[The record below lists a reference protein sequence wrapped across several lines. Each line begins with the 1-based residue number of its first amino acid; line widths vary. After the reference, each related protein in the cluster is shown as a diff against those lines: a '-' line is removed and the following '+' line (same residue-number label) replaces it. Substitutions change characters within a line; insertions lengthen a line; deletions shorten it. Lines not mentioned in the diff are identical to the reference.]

1 MEHALRALRQLS
13 AGVGNEAWVFKAASL
28 VPAGWEETTTSTS
41 AELVRQGSDSE
52 SEEEILDIQQQSVK
66 LSELYTWGRAT
77 NYQLGYGVSG
87 NEQQIP
93 KLVQLPIGKQVMYL
107 SCGRFHSTAV
117 TSCGSVFTWGFAG
130 ASGRLGL
137 EQAKREARE
146 AAVVEPTPLP
156 QFGPGRHH
164 ATKVATG
171 LNHTL
176 AMTAAGKLL
185 VWGSN
190 ERGQLG
196 HGTPGDTAVL
206 QPTVLKAAPWQK
218 QKVTD
223 IATGS
228 LHSLCIAG
236 ESGQVFA
243 WGCNAHGALG
253 LGTPPTG
260 PSHTAQPQCLPH
272 LKSATFLVANPSGN
286 VSLCL
291 MMSHG
296 DAMMFGGSPVPA
308 SDGRSVD
315 QRFYVPARVRRKE
328 PDPSLTSSDDW
339 QLQRGSQLSPLRWA
353 TLSDSEG
360 FGIDTDGL
368 LWVWPTSSRPATAD
382 LVSVALKRAV
392 RSRLASASG
401 ANELTLDPSDPSN
414 NEFVLMEEGED
425 EELTLATQELLMPK
439 SPMQAP
445 NLNEVQQV
453 GISNFGVSF
462 KAGIS
467 WAVDDSAGH
476 LWQLKRAKS
485 KDGWAAE
492 RFEYLAQ
499 VSCFACGPEHQ
510 AAVTTYTVPT
520 VPRYDLP
527 QDLKAVKAQESQEQH
542 GDETDTR
549 SDSKET
555 VAKRPVQSLQQICED
570 KLCAKLNP
578 RSFGLVCDI
587 AWELNRPAL
596 LDRAFR
602 FLCANAPLMF
612 SKLHLPTL
620 SQLPVEVLAA
630 FEMAAKAKV
639 VADSG
644 GASVGSA
651 PSRKESRED
660 VVQMHETNDL
670 PFVRDFGDE
679 FSSDLGAPFQMDD
692 MDDERMLNEISKLCE
707 SGQWS
712 SIASQALSLLATS
725 LPGSAAGEG
734 LIAEKLGLSFALDE
748 LEQVQLE
755 ADAEKEDARRKRRAS
770 NVSSVSPQ
778 IAAVPSKY
786 ASPAMSSKSSPKS
799 AAISPF
805 LQPEKSSSPMLEA
818 QDRQEWVEVKGNS
831 RARKDVSM
839 ASPKVKAS
847 PEPTQ
852 MPPAAVPPS
861 PKGGKKGDSSGKGGK
876 DGKGKGKTSLMS
888 LDESASSR
896 HLRLADF
903 IKPQVGRGKGKGGT
917 DAKKSEKSDAESGPS
932 AILVSALQSAGKAE
946 KGVENGSAKWAL
958 PKDDGCNGN
967 PKLSQILEEDKG
979 SKEAKRKQSLR
990 KPETKVM
997 TCSWGRDALPSE
1009 QSKNQSIAE
1018 IQQEEELLRE
1028 HDEILE
1034 IEAMF
1039 AALEVAEIHEALEQS
1054 RAANGEVTGPSP
1066 SKDVKGRASGHK
1078 PQAKVEAKGH
1088 RKKKGNPNSK
1098 SDWWSQGW
1106 DGWNSG
1112 WWESEKS
1119 TARWQKRPA
1128 ESETAQREA

>member
-1 MEHALRALRQLS
+1 MEQALRALRQLS
-13 AGVGNEAWVFKAASL
+13 AGLGNEAWVFKAASL
-28 VPAGWEETTTSTS
+28 VPAGWEETTSAS

-52 SEEEILDIQQQSVK
+52 SEEEILDMQQESVK

-196 HGTPGDTAVL
+196 HGTGDTAVL

-223 IATGS
+223 IATGAM
-228 LHSLCIAG
+228 HSLCIAG

-272 LKSATFLVANPSGN
+272 LKSATFLVANPCGN

-308 SDGRSVD
+308 TDGRSVD

-382 LVSVALKRAV
+382 LVSLALKRAV

-401 ANELTLDPSDPSN
+401 A

-445 NLNEVQQV
+445 SLNEVQHV
-453 GISNFGVSF
+453 GIANFGVSF

-476 LWQLKRAKS
+476 LWQLKRKS

-520 VPRYDLP
+520 VPRHDLP
-527 QDLKAVKAQESQEQH
+527 QDLKAVKTQSQEQDS
-542 GDETDTR
+542 DETDTK

-555 VAKRPVQSLQQICED
+555 VAKRPVPSLQQICED
-570 KLCAKLNP
+570 KLCATLNP

-630 FEMAAKAKV
+630 FEMAAKAKA

-670 PFVRDFGDE
+670 PFFRDFGDE
-679 FSSDLGAPFQMDD
+679 FSSDLGATFQMDD
-692 MDDERMLNEISKLCE
+692 MDDERMLDEISRLCE

-725 LPGSAAGEG
+725 LPGSAVGEG

-755 ADAEKEDARRKRRAS
+755 ADAEKEDACRRKRRAS
-770 NVSSVSPQ
+770 NVSVSPQ
-778 IAAVPSKY
+778 IAAAASKY
-786 ASPAMSSKSSPKS
+786 ASPAISSKSSPKS

-805 LQPEKSSSPMLEA
+805 LQPEKSSPMLEA
-818 QDRQEWVEVKGNS
+818 QDRQDWVEVKGNS
-831 RARKDVSM
+831 RRKDVSM

-861 PKGGKKGDSSGKGGK
+861 PKGGKKGDSSGNGKGGK
-876 DGKGKGKTSLMS
+876 DAKGKGKTSLMS

-903 IKPQVGRGKGKGGT
+903 IKPQAGRGKGKGGT
-917 DAKKSEKSDAESGPS
+917 EVKKSEKNNAESGPS

-946 KGVENGSAKWAL
+946 KAVENGSAKWAV
-958 PKDDGCNGN
+958 PKDDGCNGSI
-967 PKLSQILEEDKG
+967 KLSQILEEDKG
-979 SKEAKRKQSLR
+979 SKEAKRKQNLR
-990 KPETKVM
+990 KPEIKVM

-1054 RAANGEVTGPSP
+1054 RAANGEITGPGP
-1066 SKDVKGRASGHK
+1066 SKDVKGRAPGHK
-1078 PQAKVEAKGH
+1078 SQAKSEAKGQE
-1088 RKKKGNPNSK
+1088 K
-1098 SDWWSQGW
+1098 
-1106 DGWNSG
+1106 
-1112 WWESEKS
+1112 ESEPKF
-1119 TARWQKRPA
+1119 QV
-1128 ESETAQREA
+1128 

>member
-1 MEHALRALRQLS
+1 
-13 AGVGNEAWVFKAASL
+13 
-28 VPAGWEETTTSTS
+28 
-41 AELVRQGSDSE
+41 
-52 SEEEILDIQQQSVK
+52 
-66 LSELYTWGRAT
+66 
-77 NYQLGYGVSG
+77 
-87 NEQQIP
+87 
-93 KLVQLPIGKQVMYL
+93 
-107 SCGRFHSTAV
+107 
-117 TSCGSVFTWGFAG
+117 
-130 ASGRLGL
+130 
-137 EQAKREARE
+137 
-146 AAVVEPTPLP
+146 
-156 QFGPGRHH
+156 
-164 ATKVATG
+164 
-171 LNHTL
+171 
-176 AMTAAGKLL
+176 
-185 VWGSN
+185 
-190 ERGQLG
+190 
-196 HGTPGDTAVL
+196 
-206 QPTVLKAAPWQK
+206 
-218 QKVTD
+218 
-223 IATGS
+223 
-228 LHSLCIAG
+228 
-236 ESGQVFA
+236 
-243 WGCNAHGALG
+243 
-253 LGTPPTG
+253 
-260 PSHTAQPQCLPH
+260 
-272 LKSATFLVANPSGN
+272 
-286 VSLCL
+286 
-291 MMSHG
+291 
-296 DAMMFGGSPVPA
+296 
-308 SDGRSVD
+308 
-315 QRFYVPARVRRKE
+315 
-328 PDPSLTSSDDW
+328 
-339 QLQRGSQLSPLRWA
+339 
-353 TLSDSEG
+353 
-360 FGIDTDGL
+360 
-368 LWVWPTSSRPATAD
+368 
-382 LVSVALKRAV
+382 
-392 RSRLASASG
+392 
-401 ANELTLDPSDPSN
+401 
-414 NEFVLMEEGED
+414 
-425 EELTLATQELLMPK
+425 
-439 SPMQAP
+439 
-445 NLNEVQQV
+445 V
-453 GISNFGVSF
+453 GIANFGVSF

-476 LWQLKRAKS
+476 LWQLKRKS

-520 VPRYDLP
+520 VPRHDVP
-527 QDLKAVKAQESQEQH
+527 QDLKAVKTQSQEQH
-542 GDETDTR
+542 SDETDTK

-555 VAKRPVQSLQQICED
+555 VAKRPVPSLQQICED

-630 FEMAAKAKV
+630 FEMAAKAKG

-670 PFVRDFGDE
+670 PFFRDFGDG
-679 FSSDLGAPFQMDD
+679 FSSDLGATFQMDD
-692 MDDERMLNEISKLCE
+692 MDDERMLNEISRLCE

-755 ADAEKEDARRKRRAS
+755 ADAEKEDACRRKRRAS
-770 NVSSVSPQ
+770 NVSVSPQ
-778 IAAVPSKY
+778 IAAASKY
-786 ASPAMSSKSSPKS
+786 ASPAISSKSSPKS

-805 LQPEKSSSPMLEA
+805 LQPEKSSPMLEA
-818 QDRQEWVEVKGNS
+818 QDRQDWVEVKGNS

-861 PKGGKKGDSSGKGGK
+861 PKGGKKGDSSGNGKGGK
-876 DGKGKGKTSLMS
+876 DAKGKGKTSLMS

-903 IKPQVGRGKGKGGT
+903 IKPQAGRGKGKGGT
-917 DAKKSEKSDAESGPS
+917 EVKKSEKNNAESGPS

-946 KGVENGSAKWAL
+946 KAVENGSAKWAV

-967 PKLSQILEEDKG
+967 IKLSQILEEDKG
-979 SKEAKRKQSLR
+979 SKEAKRKQNLR
-990 KPETKVM
+990 KPEIKVM

-1054 RAANGEVTGPSP
+1054 RAANGEITGPGP
-1066 SKDVKGRASGHK
+1066 SKDVKGRAPGHK
-1078 PQAKVEAKGH
+1078 SQAKSEAKGH
-1088 RKKKGNPNSK
+1088 RKKKGNQNSK